1 MERVFWQVPR
11 ILQNNYKVM
20 SFHIDRNNYKF
31 SVKILKTLHAGVGIC
46 YNPNKDKKICRR
58 MWTGNMVFVPNMKQ
72 KG

>member
-1 MERVFWQVPR
+1 MRTYKEIVKNY
-11 ILQNNYKVM
+11 IL
-20 SFHIDRNNYKF
+20 I

>member
-1 MERVFWQVPR
+1 
-11 ILQNNYKVM
+11 M

-58 MWTGNMVFVPNMKQ
+58 MWTGNLVFVPNMKQ